1 VNARQQ
7 SGFGKPGCVT
17 FAGGHTPFF
26 PVTKDFFVKRTLL
39 STLTLSLLSAF
50 AGAADN
56 AHPAAAGTASGI
68 ETQYIDQGV
77 RVQDDFFG
85 HLNGK
90 WLKTTEIP
98 SDRSSWGTFMKLR
111 DDTQEQ
117 IRVIVEA
124 DQKKPGKKAGSDE
137 QKIGDLYSSFM
148 DEQKLETLGTRPLAG
163 ELQRIRALKDK
174 HGVPALVAHLSQIG
188 VATPYGIGV
197 AQDAKESTRYAT
209 IIRQGGLGLPD
220 RDYYLKLDDKR
231 MAGIRAKYEQHIASM
246 LALAGDKDAAAK
258 AKAILAFETELAQVQ
273 WSRVELRDP
282 NKSYNK
288 MSVDELAKL
297 APDYDWK
304 AALAAAGVGNKASYV
319 IVGQPSYV
327 SGFNQVLAKTDLDTV
342 KAYFQW
348 QLLREY
354 APYLSKAFVDENFDF
369 YGKTLTGV
377 TENRPRWKI
386 GVSTVEGALGEAL
399 GREYVA
405 QYFPPER
412 KARMEELVKNVL
424 AAYKESIDHLDW
436 MGPETKKE
444 AQAKLAKF
452 NPKIGYP
459 NKWRD
464 YSKLAIKKDDLV
476 GNVMRTATFAYNR
489 NINKLGKPIDREEWG
504 MTPQTINAYYNPR
517 MNEIVFPAAIL
528 QPPFFNAQADDAV
541 NYGAIGAVIGH
552 EIGHGFDDKGSQ
564 SDGNGNLRNW
574 WSKEDEARF
583 KAKTDMLVKQ
593 YDAFEPVPGY
603 HVNGSL
609 TLGEN
614 IGDNSGLAIAYKAYK
629 ISLHGQPAPV
639 IDGLTGDQR
648 FFMGFG
654 QVWRSKMR
662 DEAQINQ
669 VKTDPH
675 SPGQFRANGTL
686 RNQAAFYEAFGVKE
700 GDKMYLK
707 PEDRVTIW

>member
-1 VNARQQ
+1 M
-7 SGFGKPGCVT
+7 
-17 FAGGHTPFF
+17 
-26 PVTKDFFVKRTLL
+26 KRYLL
-39 STLTLSLLSAF
+39 STLTLSLMAAF
-50 AGAADN
+50 ASAADT
-56 AHPAAAGTASGI
+56 AHTAAAGTTSGI
-68 ETQYIDQGV
+68 ETQYIDPGV

-90 WLKTTEIP
+90 WLQTTEIP
-98 SDRSSWGTFMKLR
+98 SDRTSWGTFIQLR
-111 DDTQEQ
+111 DSTLGQVRGIIET
-117 IRVIVEA
+117 V
-124 DQKKPGKKAGSDE
+124 QKKPGKKVGSDE
-137 QKIGDLYSSFM
+137 QKIGDLYASFM
-148 DEQKLETLGTRPLAG
+148 DEKKLDALGTRPLAG

-174 HGVPALVAHLSQIG
+174 KGVPALVAHLSQIG

-197 AQDAKESTRYAT
+197 AQDAKESTKYAT
-209 IIRQGGLGLPD
+209 YIRQGGLGLPD
-220 RDYYLKLDDKR
+220 RDYYLKMDDKR
-231 MAGIRAKYEQHIASM
+231 MAGIKAKYETHVANM
-246 LALAGDKDAAAK
+246 LTLAGDKDAAAK
-258 AKAILAFETELAQVQ
+258 AKAIVAFETELAQVQ
-273 WSRVELRDP
+273 WNRVDLRDP

-288 MSVDELAKL
+288 MSVDELSKL
-297 APDYDWK
+297 APGYDWK
-304 AALAAAGVGNKASYV
+304 AALGAAGIGNKADYV
-319 IVGQPSYV
+319 IVGQPSYIT
-327 SGFNQVLAKTDLDTV
+327 GFNTVLAKTDLDTV

-348 QLLREY
+348 QVLREY
-354 APYLSKAFVDENFDF
+354 APYLSNAFVNERFDF
-369 YGKTLTGV
+369 YGKTLSGV
-377 TENRPRWKI
+377 KEMEPRWKR
-386 GVSTVEGALGEAL
+386 GVATVEGALGEAL
-399 GREYVA
+399 GREYTA

-424 AAYKESIDHLDW
+424 AAYKESIDNLDW

-504 MTPQTINAYYNPR
+504 MTPQTINAYYNSR
-517 MNEIVFPAAIL
+517 LNEIVFPAAIL
-528 QPPFFNAQADDAV
+528 QPPFFNAAADDAV

-564 SDGNGNLRNW
+564 SDGDGNLRNW
-574 WSKEDEARF
+574 WTAEDQARF

-603 HVNGSL
+603 HVNGAL

-629 ISLHGQPAPV
+629 ISLHGKQAPV
-639 IDGLTGDQR
+639 IDNLTGDQR

-662 DEAQINQ
+662 DEAAINQ

-707 PEDRVTIW
+707 PEERVTIW

>member
-1 VNARQQ
+1 
-7 SGFGKPGCVT
+7 
-17 FAGGHTPFF
+17 
-26 PVTKDFFVKRTLL
+26 VKRYLL
-39 STLTLSLLSAF
+39 STLTLSMMAAF

-56 AHPAAAGTASGI
+56 VHSAAAGTTSGI

-90 WLKTTEIP
+90 WLQTTEIP
-98 SDRSSWGTFMKLR
+98 SDRTSWGTFMKLR
-111 DDTQEQ
+111 DDTQAQ

-137 QKIGDLYSSFM
+137 QKIGDLYTSFM
-148 DEQKLETLGTRPLAG
+148 DEKKLEALGTKPLAG
-163 ELQRIRALKDK
+163 ELQRIRTLKDK
-174 HGVPALVAHLSQIG
+174 KGVPALVAHLAKIG
-188 VATPYGIGV
+188 VPAPYGIGV
-197 AQDAKESTRYAT
+197 AQDAKESTKYAT
-209 IIRQGGLGLPD
+209 YIRQGGLGLPD
-220 RDYYLKLDDKR
+220 RDYYLKMDDAR
-231 MAGIRAKYEQHIASM
+231 MAGIKAKYEQHVTNM

-258 AKAILAFETELAQVQ
+258 AKAIVAFETELAKVQ
-273 WSRVELRDP
+273 WTRVELRDP

-288 MSVDELAKL
+288 MSVEELAKL

-304 AALAAAGVGNKASYV
+304 AALGAAGIGNKASYV
-319 IVGQPSYV
+319 IVGQPSYIT
-327 SGFNQVLAKTDLDTV
+327 GFNEVLNKTELDTV

-348 QLLREY
+348 QVLREFS
-354 APYLSKAFVDENFDF
+354 PFLSKAFVDERFEF
-369 YGKTLTGV
+369 YGKTLSGV
-377 TENRPRWKI
+377 KEQEPRWKR
-386 GVSTVEGALGEAL
+386 GVATVEGALGEAL
-399 GREYVA
+399 GREYTA

-412 KARMEELVKNVL
+412 KARMQELVKNVL
-424 AAYKESIDHLDW
+424 AAYRESIDGLDW
-436 MGPETKKE
+436 MGAETKKE

-476 GNVMRTATFAYNR
+476 GNAMRTATFAYNR
-489 NINKLGKPIDREEWG
+489 NIDKLGKPIDREEWG
-504 MTPQTINAYYNPR
+504 MTPQTINAYYNSR
-517 MNEIVFPAAIL
+517 LNEIVFPAAIL
-528 QPPFFNAQADDAV
+528 QPPFFNMAADDAV

-564 SDGNGNLRNW
+564 SDGDGNLRNW
-574 WSKEDEARF
+574 WTAEDQARF

-593 YDAFEPVPGY
+593 YAAFEPVPGY
-603 HVNGSL
+603 HVNGEL

-639 IDGLTGDQR
+639 IDGLSGDQR

-707 PEDRVTIW
+707 PEERVTIW